1 MLIKGALFIVILYL
15 SISCTE
21 NDPME
26 VSDETFIDTE
36 INFQDAN
43 VGDPNHRTRILI
55 GDEGKVFFPDGYFFQ
70 YRLKGSKKRNYLYY
84 KRAPRKINLP
94 KKRLDIVLSNRPYN
108 LKSNKGMIGTSI
120 YREDSVLWAKS
131 AYSPSKNKIKFDA
144 KRLDGRFIIHFGVS
158 PVIKYYSISVKE
170 ERYDFDPFY
179 SDKNKKW
186 VSGKKVMQKDA
197 ELFQIPKGNIVQL
210 KTYFIIG
217 SQKLTIGLFDKNK
230 TKVYEWQNT
239 DPITF
244 KAASSS
250 LLLRIKYKMSKA
262 IFEISDV
269 SDLDSFEID
278 QIIDIDN
285 GE

>member
-1 MLIKGALFIVILYL
+1 
-15 SISCTE
+15 
-21 NDPME
+21 
-26 VSDETFIDTE
+26 
-36 INFQDAN
+36 
-43 VGDPNHRTRILI
+43 
-55 GDEGKVFFPDGYFFQ
+55 
-70 YRLKGSKKRNYLYY
+70 
-84 KRAPRKINLP
+84 
-94 KKRLDIVLSNRPYN
+94 
-108 LKSNKGMIGTSI
+108 MIGTSI

-210 KTYFIIG
+210 KTYFIIS